1 MKSRV
6 PRETGT
12 SGGIAERSFL
22 DSDVCVD
29 EREKEPTRGRE
40 RERGQTRLD
49 NLTSYD
55 AGELH
60 LRRLA
65 KSAGLTL
72 RSDIGIT
79 RNTRK
84 LSLARRYLQRV
95 LLHRDIIDGIIR
107 ANVRLLRMPDF
118 EAIISNCRG
127 SRSQRSLQAEKQA
140 CVRLVSI
147 VVVTMNR

>member
-29 EREKEPTRGRE
+29 EREEPTRE
-40 RERGQTRLD
+40 RERERRQTRHD

-60 LRRLA
+60 LRRLE
-65 KSAGLTL
+65 SAGLTL

-84 LSLARRYLQRV
+84 LSLARRYLRVRV

-107 ANVRLLRMPDF
+107 ANVRLLGMPDF

-140 CVRLVSI
+140 GLAFDSSLLLLLR
-147 VVVTMNR
+147 